1 MLDKRLTTRLAV
13 GLQIG
18 RTCDELNNVLTGIM
32 LKAGLILRWN
42 TKDLTANEIELLAI
56 RARTVVQ
63 ALRVVSDSLVQLEKL
78 EATPQNKVVAAAKAA
93 DWCALRHLCRQLDTS
108 QLDAE
113 EVSK

>member
-1 MLDKRLTTRLAV
+1 MLDKRLTTRMAV

-42 TKDLTANEIELLAI
+42 TKDLSANEIGLLAI

-63 ALRVVSDSLVQLEKL
+63 ALRVVSDSLIQLETL
-78 EATPQNKVVAAAKAA
+78 ETTPTSKVVAAATAP
-93 DWCALRHLCRQLDTS
+93 DWCALSGLCQLQPS
-108 QLDAE
+108 QLQAE
-113 EVSK
+113 KVSK